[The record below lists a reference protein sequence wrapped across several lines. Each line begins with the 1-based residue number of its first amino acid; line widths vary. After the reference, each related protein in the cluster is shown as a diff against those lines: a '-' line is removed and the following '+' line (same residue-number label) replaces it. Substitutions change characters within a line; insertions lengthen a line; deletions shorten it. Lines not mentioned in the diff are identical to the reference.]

1 MDLDDNLMLEV
12 KEEEVE
18 FFGDPAL
25 EGLVR
30 FNADMGHVSLNIFET
45 FSVFDLMMQA
55 NQSMFE
61 SLQLIESQN
70 SIIEQR
76 QDNLELKLGELG
88 QQLIKLK
95 ELKGRKP
102 VPVPYEEVAR
112 VEKFTH

>member
-1 MDLDDNLMLEV
+1 MLEV

-55 NQSMFE
+55 N
-61 SLQLIESQN
+61 
-70 SIIEQR
+70 
-76 QDNLELKLGELG
+76 
-88 QQLIKLK
+88 
-95 ELKGRKP
+95 
-102 VPVPYEEVAR
+102 
-112 VEKFTH
+112 